1 MKKYFVTGIGTNVG
15 KTIASAILVE
25 ALRADY
31 WKPIQCGTEDGTD
44 SLGVRDL
51 ISNNISKIHPEA
63 YVLKKPASPHIAA
76 KEENKNIALDSV
88 TAPVSLNKL
97 IIEGAGGILVPLN
110 EKNYVIELA
119 QRFDAKVILVVQ
131 NYLGCINHSLLSMD
145 YLFSKGYKIKGLI
158 LNGDFE
164 EGVKSAILSYKP
176 VNVLAEFPHSVK
188 ADKKFVAEQA
198 SKINIYNF

>member
-31 WKPIQCGTEDGTD
+31 WKPVQCGTEDGTD

-76 KEENKNIALDSV
+76 KEENKNIAPDSV

-119 QRFDAKVILVVQ
+119 QRFDAEVILVVQ